1 MTLFKL
7 CAKPLLSV
15 SPRLPFGL
23 QRGATSLLSLY
34 APRPSHLPADP
45 TPMATKTQHPP
56 STFSRVRFGFGPKHS
71 RSLPS
76 SADPPEHEN
85 DEDWYIPYNGP
96 YELPPSSLPLKNYDS
111 SGRLL
116 ASVLGNAG
124 SAKSEMGHEWPNGR
138 MAGGQ
143 NTMSAFPGSGA
154 HSSHPYRTTAAA
166 DTAGVTP
173 PTTTGF
179 TGRSPIS
186 QTLRGSRPTPIATSL
201 TAFANIDTTGGVG
214 ESPTPVQR
222 SSPLHTSPPASGRLS
237 LANFLSFG
245 GSTRKS
251 RSDSAHSSR
260 HSSRKQRSRN
270 HSLTLD
276 PLQSNH
282 ATVTATT
289 IPDEHR
295 PPRSHSHVSLSQA
308 MERGPRQR
316 SHTLI
321 GTSTAAAQTPSPSLE
336 SYAASF
342 YSRESPLSSH
352 PYAHPFPT
360 SRTEP
365 PRRAPVVISPSTS
378 RSLDKGKG
386 VDRSHQYPQP
396 PAPDTRSNT
405 GQVPPHLRPASRTSL
420 FKTISA
426 PNLRNFSRDFSI
438 GKHFPSRGKYRWLS
452 PETWCDAM
460 LFPRPRFLEYIDD
473 DPPQALNH
481 HQPSPVRPPE
491 VTVTNRKTFRPLHMT
506 LRGSQ
511 SAVNLLAPNSAS
523 SSGPPRAEPMLMV
536 RRGSTDAE
544 GQSPSGRPLSF
555 AQDDIALPSPA
566 LSLTRLV

>member
-1 MTLFKL
+1 
-7 CAKPLLSV
+7 
-15 SPRLPFGL
+15 
-23 QRGATSLLSLY
+23 
-34 APRPSHLPADP
+34 
-45 TPMATKTQHPP
+45 MATKTQHPP
-56 STFSRVRFGFGPKHS
+56 STIPRVRLGFGKHS
-71 RSLPS
+71 RSRPS
-76 SADPPEHEN
+76 QPEPPEYEN

-96 YELPPSSLPLKNYDS
+96 YELPPSSPPLKTFDG

-116 ASVLGNAG
+116 ASVLGNVG
-124 SAKSEMGHEWPNGR
+124 SGKSSDMGREWPDGR
-138 MAGGQ
+138 MESGQ
-143 NTMSAFPGSGA
+143 NMMSAFPGSGA
-154 HSSHPYRTTAAA
+154 HSTHPYRMIAAT

-173 PTTTGF
+173 PPTTTSF
-179 TGRSPIS
+179 PGRSPIS
-186 QTLRGSRPTPIATSL
+186 QTLRARPTIATSS

-222 SSPLHTSPPASGRLS
+222 TSPLHTSPPASSRLNF
-237 LANFLSFG
+237 ANFLSFG
-245 GSTRKS
+245 GSIRKS
-251 RSDSAHSSR
+251 RSDSAPSSR

-282 ATVTATT
+282 ATATATT
-289 IPDEHR
+289 IPAERR

-321 GTSTAAAQTPSPSLE
+321 GTSTAAAQTTSPSHD

-352 PYAHPFPT
+352 PYAHTFTAPRIE
-360 SRTEP
+360 S
-365 PRRAPVVISPSTS
+365 PRRAPIVISPLTP

-396 PAPDTRSNT
+396 PVRDTQSNT
-405 GQVPPHLRPASRTSL
+405 GQVPAHLRPASRTSL

-452 PETWCDAM
+452 PETWCDAL

-473 DPPQALNH
+473 DPPQSINH
-481 HQPSPVRPPE
+481 HQPSPVRPSE
-491 VTVTNRKTFRPLHMT
+491 AATTIRKPYRPFQMA

-523 SSGPPRAEPMLMV
+523 SAGPPRAEPMLMV
-536 RRGSTDAE
+536 RRGSIDGD
-544 GQSPSGRPLSF
+544 GQSSPGRPLSF
-555 AQDDIALPSPA
+555 AQDDIALPTSA